1 MHDFTCLASAGGNS
15 AACPSDGKWKIS
27 QWDVGEPLGKAWL
40 FYEAQK
46 SGKLPANHRV
56 SWRGD
61 SYLNDKHKGRLL
73 NYGWFDAGGA
83 CFIVLLPSV
92 RFTSRCSVQRC
103 IVPTISRRY
112 TFKNVLVSL

>member
-61 SYLNDKHKGRLL
+61 SYLNDKHNGVDLTK
-73 NYGWFDAGGA
+73 GWFDAGGA
-83 CFIVLLPSV
+83 TPAPS
-92 RFTSRCSVQRC
+92 
-103 IVPTISRRY
+103 SRRPPLQGWFWFPAEPPWQCAF
-112 TFKNVLVSL
+112 T